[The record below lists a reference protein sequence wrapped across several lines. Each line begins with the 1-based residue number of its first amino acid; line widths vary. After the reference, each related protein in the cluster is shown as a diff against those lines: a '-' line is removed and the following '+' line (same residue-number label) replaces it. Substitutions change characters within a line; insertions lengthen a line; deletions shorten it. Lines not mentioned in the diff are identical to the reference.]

1 MKARMYEVRRTV
13 KYVWR
18 VSATSAKE
26 AKEMAE
32 LDWENC
38 EEERGTQK
46 TGPITAKPLPDTG
59 HNEIEA
65 IVTYDGDKK
74 IRGWEFRQ

>member
-1 MKARMYEVRRTV
+1 MIARMYEVERIV
-13 KYVWR
+13 KYAWT

-26 AKEMAE
+26 AEGVAE

-59 HNEIEA
+59 DNEIEA

-74 IRGWEFRQ
+74 IRGWGLK